1 MARRDSSS
9 RGRRGGHDPAA
20 GNRTAKVGG
29 IVRRLVAER
38 MELIDDDRLT
48 MVSITGVDVDRD
60 LYRAVVWFTSLDDD
74 HDPEIAEAFEEH
86 GGKMRHHVA
95 TQSKLRRAPILEF
108 RPDVALRSGG
118 RIEEILRAS
127 PVIEQHGE
135 PQSGDHGEEE

>member
-20 GNRTAKVGG
+20 GNRSAKVGG

-38 MELIDDDRLT
+38 MELIDDDRLM

-74 HDPEIAEAFEEH
+74 HDPRLHQRKRDRARISARGALLPEH
-86 GGKMRHHVA
+86 H
-95 TQSKLRRAPILEF
+95 L
-108 RPDVALRSGG
+108 
-118 RIEEILRAS
+118 
-127 PVIEQHGE
+127 
-135 PQSGDHGEEE
+135 